1 MIKIKK
7 LSELTKNEKFKL
19 FNRFGD
25 DFSKI
30 LNETVI
36 PIVKDVINNGDNAV
50 IKYTEKFDG
59 VKLDKIIAGTDE
71 IESGYKKIDKKIIS
85 AFSQAKKNIEEF
97 HLKQLKTNMEYS
109 RNDGTRLGIMHHPI
123 ESAGIYVPGGKASY
137 PSSILMGVIPAK
149 IAGVEHI
156 TVITPPDKEGNIP
169 DIICAVCK
177 IAGVTSIIKSGG
189 AQGIA
194 AAGFGTET
202 VKKVNIIV
210 GPGNIFVTAA
220 KTFLFSQGLIQI
232 DSMAGP
238 SEVLIAADESANP
251 KWTAFDLLSQ
261 AEHDEMA
268 ESILV
273 TSSVSLAEAVRDE
286 IEKDLISG
294 AGRSSIKKKSIS
306 DNGLILIVKDIEEA
320 ISFSNNYAPE
330 HMQLLVDD
338 PFKYL
343 DKIKN
348 VGSLFLGH
356 MSPVAVGDY
365 YSGTNH
371 ILPTGG
377 STRFSSGTSVD
388 TFMRRTTYQ
397 YLTKDALSKAREF
410 INIMSE
416 VEGFNDKHGGSV
428 NVRFEND

>member
-7 LSELTKNEKFKL
+7 LSDLTKEEKIKL

-30 LNETVI
+30 LNDTVI
-36 PIVKDVINNGDNAV
+36 PIVKDVMLNGDEAV
-50 IKYTEKFDG
+50 IKYTEKFDKI
-59 VKLDKIIAGTDE
+59 KLNKITADIDE

-85 AFSQAKKNIEEF
+85 AFTKARENIEEF
-97 HLKQLKTNMEYS
+97 HLKQRKTNMEYT
-109 RNDGTRLGIMHHPI
+109 RNDGTRLGILHHAI
-123 ESAGIYVPGGKASY
+123 ESAGIYVPGGKAAY
-137 PSSILMGVIPAK
+137 PSSVLMGVIPAK
-149 IAGVEHI
+149 IAGVENI
-156 TVITPPDKEGNIP
+156 TVITPPDSKGNIP
-169 DIICAVCK
+169 DIICAICK
-177 IAGVTSIIKSGG
+177 IAGVTSVVKSGG

-194 AAGFGTET
+194 ATGYGTET
-202 VKKVNIIV
+202 VKKANIIV

-220 KTFLFSQGLIQI
+220 KTYLFSQGLIQI

-238 SEVLIAADESANP
+238 SEVLIAADDSANP

-261 AEHDEMA
+261 AEHEEMA
-268 ESILV
+268 EAILV
-273 TSSVSLAEAVRDE
+273 TPSLSLADAVKNE
-286 IEKDLISG
+286 IEKDINSG
-294 AGRSSIKKKSIS
+294 TGRSEIKRKSIS
-306 DNGLILIVKDIEEA
+306 NNGLILLVKDMDEA
-320 ISFSNNYAPE
+320 IAFSNNYAPE
-330 HMQLLVDD
+330 HMQLLTDD

-356 MSPVAVGDY
+356 MAPVAVGDY

-397 YLTKDALSKAREF
+397 YLTKDALKKAQES

-428 NVRFEND
+428 NVRFE

>member
-7 LSELTKNEKFKL
+7 LDDLTKNEKFKL

-25 DFSKI
+25 DFSNI
-30 LNETVI
+30 LTETVI
-36 PIVKDVINNGDNAV
+36 PIVKDVISNGDNAV

-59 VKLDKIIAGTDE
+59 VKLKKIISGTDE
-71 IESGYKKIDKKIIS
+71 IEAGYKKIDKKIIS
-85 AFSQAKKNIEEF
+85 AFTKAKENIEEF
-97 HLKQLKTNMEYS
+97 HLKQKKSNLEYS
-109 RNDGTRLGIMHHPI
+109 RNDGTRLGIIHQPI
-123 ESAGIYVPGGKASY
+123 DSAGIYVPGGKASY

-169 DIICAVCK
+169 DIVCAVCK
-177 IAGVTSIIKSGG
+177 IAGVTSIVKSGG
-189 AQGIA
+189 AQAIA
-194 AAGFGTET
+194 AVGFGTET

-210 GPGNIFVTAA
+210 GPGNIYVTAA
-220 KTFLFSQGLIQI
+220 KTYLFSQGLIQI

-273 TSSVSLAEAVRDE
+273 TPSIAFAEAVRDE
-286 IEKDLISG
+286 IEKDLLSG
-294 AGRSSIKKKSIS
+294 VGRSSIKKKSIS
-306 DNGLILIVKDIEEA
+306 DNGLILIVKDIDEA

-397 YLTKDALSKAREF
+397 YLTKEALSFARESF
-410 INIMSE
+410 NIMSE

-428 NVRFEND
+428 NIRFEND

>member
-1 MIKIKK
+1 MIKIKQ
-7 LSELTKNEKFKL
+7 LNDLTKDETFKL

-36 PIVKDVINNGDNAV
+36 PIVKDVINNGDEAV
-50 IKYTEKFDG
+50 KKYTEKFDG
-59 VKLDKIIAGTDE
+59 IKLKDIVSGSDE
-71 IESGYKKIDKKIIS
+71 IEDGYKRIDSKIIS
-85 AFSQAKKNIEEF
+85 AFTKARDNIEEF
-97 HLKQLKTNMEYS
+97 HLKQKKNNMEYS
-109 RNDGTRLGIMHHPI
+109 RPDGTRLGILHQAI

-137 PSSILMGVIPAK
+137 PSSVLMGVLPAK
-149 IAGVEHI
+149 IAGVENI
-156 TVITPPDKEGNIP
+156 TVITPPDKNGNIP
-169 DIICAVCK
+169 DIIYAACK
-177 IAGVTSIIKSGG
+177 IAGVSSIIKSGG

-194 AAGFGTET
+194 AAGYGTET

-220 KTFLFSQGLIQI
+220 KTYLFSQGLIQI

-238 SEVLIAADESANP
+238 SEVLIAADDSANP

-273 TSSVSLAEAVRDE
+273 TPSIKFAEAVRSE
-286 IEKDLISG
+286 IEKDINSG
-294 AGRSSIKKKSIS
+294 IGRSDIKRKSIS
-306 DNGLILIVKDIEEA
+306 NNGLILIVKDMDQAIE
-320 ISFSNNYAPE
+320 FSNNYAPE
-330 HMQLLVDD
+330 HMQLLIDD
-338 PFKYL
+338 PFRYL

-356 MSPVAVGDY
+356 MSPVAAGDY

-377 STRFSSGTSVD
+377 SSRFSSGTSVD

-397 YLTKDALSKAREF
+397 FLTKEALSKARES
-410 INIMSE
+410 IDIMSE

-428 NVRFEND
+428 NIRFEEN

>member
-7 LSELTKNEKFKL
+7 LDELTKDEKFKL

-30 LNETVI
+30 LTETVI
-36 PIVKDVINNGDNAV
+36 PIVKDVISNGDNAV

-59 VKLDKIIAGTDE
+59 VKLSKIISGSDE
-71 IESGYKKIDKKIIS
+71 IETGYKKIDKKIIS
-85 AFSQAKKNIEEF
+85 AFTKAKENIEEF
-97 HLKQLKTNMEYS
+97 HLKQKKSNLEYS
-109 RNDGTRLGIMHHPI
+109 RNDGTRLGIIHQPI
-123 ESAGIYVPGGKASY
+123 ESAGIYVPGGKAAY

-156 TVITPPDKEGNIP
+156 TVITPPDKNGNIP

-177 IAGVTSIIKSGG
+177 IAGVSSIVKSGG

-210 GPGNIFVTAA
+210 GPGNIYVTAA
-220 KTFLFSQGLIQI
+220 KTYLFSQGLIQI

-273 TSSVSLAEAVRDE
+273 TPSVTFAEAVRDE
-286 IEKDLISG
+286 IEKDLLSG
-294 AGRSSIKKKSIS
+294 VGRSSIKKKSIS
-306 DNGLILIVKDIEEA
+306 DNGLIVIVKDIDEA
-320 ISFSNNYAPE
+320 IGFSNNYAPE

-356 MSPVAVGDY
+356 MSPVAAGDY

-397 YLTKDALSKAREF
+397 YLTKEALTLARES

-428 NVRFEND
+428 NIRFEK